1 MIIRDFC
8 FWPKITICYIGKIN
22 ENPRQVAWLR
32 VAQEEGPPWQEARGE
47 ASMAAVGGS
56 LGVKIRPKMGQKGVL
71 GVFWGQTASEAVFL
85 QPLDFDILQ
94 SGLFK

>member
-8 FWPKITICYIGKIN
+8 FCFKITVCYTRKIN
-22 ENPRQVAWLR
+22 ENPRQAAWLR
-32 VAQEEGPPWQEARGE
+32 VAQEEGTPWQEAREE
-47 ASMAAVGGS
+47 ASMAALGDS
-56 LGVKIRPKMGQKGVL
+56 LGVKIRPKMGQKGVF
-71 GVFWGQTASEAVFL
+71 GAFWGQAASEAVFL